1 MPELQQIP
9 GTYWAI
15 PASPD
20 YVRLDSRLHEERRQ
34 LWMGIGYL
42 CGETVVLYAS
52 MPRGLDPADIQDRLE
67 AVVEAS
73 GYERA
78 SLVTF

>member
-1 MPELQQIP
+1 
-9 GTYWAI
+9 
-15 PASPD
+15 
-20 YVRLDSRLHEERRQ
+20 
-34 LWMGIGYL
+34 MGIGYL